1 MHETPNQSLEPT
13 AAPVMSTRLIFSNSS
28 RCLPRPAAASG
39 WLSSVSLGGTLHL
52 RQNQTTNTK
61 QNTQMKTMT
70 CKELGGACDL
80 EFHANTFEEIAQMS
94 QKHGKEMFQKGDK
107 AHLQAMSKMRD
118 LMQSEDGMTKW
129 MESKRKEFE
138 AKPNKK

>member
-1 MHETPNQSLEPT
+1 
-13 AAPVMSTRLIFSNSS
+13 
-28 RCLPRPAAASG
+28 
-39 WLSSVSLGGTLHL
+39 
-52 RQNQTTNTK
+52 
-61 QNTQMKTMT
+61 MKTMT

-118 LMQSEDGMTKW
+118 LMQSEDGMAKW

-138 AKPNKK
+138 IKPNKNDA